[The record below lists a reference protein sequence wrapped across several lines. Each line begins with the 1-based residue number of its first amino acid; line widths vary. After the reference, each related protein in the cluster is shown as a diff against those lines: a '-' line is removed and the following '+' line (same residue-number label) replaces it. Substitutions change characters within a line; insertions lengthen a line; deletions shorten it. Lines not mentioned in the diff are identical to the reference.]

1 MLVSVKSKFIDAF
14 MNLTEKKNT
23 KIPFYSKEPS
33 QHHWNLD
40 TVNTKRTKF
49 FFFLQQIPEHYPS
62 CEQAGGK
69 KTPIRSI

>member
-33 QHHWNLD
+33 EHH
-40 TVNTKRTKF
+40 
-49 FFFLQQIPEHYPS
+49 
-62 CEQAGGK
+62 
-69 KTPIRSI
+69 